1 MMSNLFLH
9 PALPL
14 LVGSILI
21 FIVKTKVNIISIVS
35 LIISFIFFYY
45 YYQLAQILILYWRV

>member
-21 FIVKTKVNIISIVS
+21 FISKNKSKYYINSISYNFVYLFIITTNW
-35 LIISFIFFYY
+35 LKY
-45 YYQLAQILILYWRV
+45 